1 MRFVNLDHRLVLTR
15 DGHGA
20 DVHDASGGGLPPT
33 AAEALRDWDSVSE
46 WAKTFDGPMDVEVV
60 DAQLGPPS
68 PAPAQI
74 FAVGVNYADHGAE
87 SGLATPDV
95 PLVFPK
101 LLPSLAGPYADVA
114 LSAAHVDWEVELV
127 VVIGRQARR
136 VAPSAAW
143 DHVAGLTAG
152 QDLSD
157 REIQFRPKSNP
168 QFSLGKSLPGFG
180 PIGPALVTP
189 DEFGDPDD
197 LELAC
202 WVNGEEVQRD
212 RTSRLIYPVSELIAY
227 LSGVTTLYPGDLIFT
242 GTPSGV
248 GMALSPPRYLKVGD
262 VVESYLEGVGRMSQ
276 RFVAPED
283 ARDPLVER
291 WAA

>member
-1 MRFVNLDHRLVLTR
+1 MRFVNLDNRLVLAR

-20 DVHDASGGGLPPT
+20 DVHDASGGELPAT
-33 AAEALRDWDSVSE
+33 ADKALRDWDSVSE
-46 WAKTFDGPMDVEVV
+46 WARTFDGPMDVEVV

-87 SGLATPDV
+87 SGLKTPDV

-101 LLPSLAGPYADVA
+101 LLPSLVGPYADIA
-114 LSAAHVDWEVELV
+114 LSAPQVDWEVELV
-127 VVIGRQARR
+127 VVIGRAARR
-136 VAPSAAW
+136 VPPSAAW

-157 REIQFRPKSNP
+157 REIQFRPSSNP

-189 DEFGDPDD
+189 DEFDDPDD

-212 RTSRLIYPVSELIAY
+212 RTSRLIHPVSELIAY
-227 LSGVTTLYPGDLIFT
+227 LSGLTTLYPGDLIFT

-262 VVESYLEGVGRMSQ
+262 VVDSYLEGVGRMSQ
-276 RFVAPED
+276 RFVAAD
-283 ARDPLVER
+283 GARDPLLER